1 MSVHKIVS
9 QQAHATVANCF
20 FESALRDNR
29 AFSYCERLTSIVI
42 PDSVT
47 SIGQWAFFYC
57 EKLESVSIGKGV
69 ESIGYQAFH
78 YCGRLASVT
87 FKNPDGW
94 MAGGSAFSAAELSD
108 PATAAEYLRGKYCDY
123 IWLRS

>member
-1 MSVHKIVS
+1 M
-9 QQAHATVANCF
+9 
-20 FESALRDNR
+20 
-29 AFSYCERLTSIVI
+29 I

-69 ESIGYQAFH
+69 ESIGNEAFS
-78 YCGRLASVT
+78 YCYRLASVT

-108 PATAAEYLRGKYCDY
+108 PVTAARYLRDKYCDY
-123 IWLRS
+123 AWSRS